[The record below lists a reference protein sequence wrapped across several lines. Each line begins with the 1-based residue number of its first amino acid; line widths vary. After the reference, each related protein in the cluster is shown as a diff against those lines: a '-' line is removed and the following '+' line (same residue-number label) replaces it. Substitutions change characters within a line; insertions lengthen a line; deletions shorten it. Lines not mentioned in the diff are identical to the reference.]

1 MRRRSRLACLGL
13 LLPWMLLPWPLGACA
28 GEPPEMREPEGLL
41 DLSGRPADP
50 RHGARGPVVFLF
62 VRDDCP
68 VANRYAPEM
77 KVLWRRFSPQGISF
91 WLVYP
96 DPAATPEAIRRHRE
110 EFDLPLPALRDRE
123 HRLAAETGVEVTP
136 EAAVFDASGRLVY
149 RGRIDDRWSS
159 FGRSRP
165 EPTRRDLAEVL
176 QALAAGET
184 VTPRTTEAVG
194 CYVDDLR

>member
-1 MRRRSRLACLGL
+1 MWRRSPISRLVL
-13 LLPWMLLPWPLGACA
+13 LLSLLTAACA
-28 GEPPEMREPEGLL
+28 PAPVEPPEPEGLV
-41 DLSGRPADP
+41 DLGGRSADP
-50 RHGARGPVVFLF
+50 RQGAHGPVVFLF

-77 KVLWRRFSPQGISF
+77 KDLWRRFSPAGVSF

-96 DPAATPEAIRRHRE
+96 DPAATPESIRRHRE

-149 RGRIDDRWSS
+149 RGRIDDRWAS

-184 VTPRTTEAVG
+184 VTPRTTEAVC